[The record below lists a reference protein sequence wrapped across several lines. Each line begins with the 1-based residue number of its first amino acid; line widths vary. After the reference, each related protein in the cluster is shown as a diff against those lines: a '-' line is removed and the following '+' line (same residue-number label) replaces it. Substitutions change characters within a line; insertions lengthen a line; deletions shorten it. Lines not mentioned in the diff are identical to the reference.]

1 VRGMVSQTQT
11 AKRKSQARHRTQART
26 MRREP
31 RFAEKLLW
39 EELRDRKLGG
49 YKFKRQHVLGNY
61 IVDCVR
67 LKEKLIVELDGGVHK
82 LRQADDA
89 VREALLRG
97 RGFRVLRFTNED
109 VVRDLPAVLQ
119 TILRELQRRT
129 Q

>member
-1 VRGMVSQTQT
+1 
-11 AKRKSQARHRTQART
+11 

-49 YKFKRQHVLGNY
+49 YKFKRQHLLGNY
-61 IVDCVR
+61 IVDGVC
-67 LKEKLIVELDGGVHK
+67 LKEKLIVELDGGIHK

-89 VREALLRG
+89 VREAILRV

-109 VVRDLPAVLQ
+109 VIQDLPAVLQ

-129 Q
+129 R